1 MTVWREKKYNVSL
14 VLEGEWLFILPQQ
27 TQPHEIKLAVSIFH
41 SLKHIKIMKELNKMC
56 ELLVLRSNEVRGL
69 KRQFTPFN
77 CWEI

>member
-14 VLEGEWLFILPQQ
+14 VLEGEWLFILSQQ

-56 ELLVLRSNEVRGL
+56 ELLVLRSNEVRGF